1 MWCCFSMALDYLN
14 VKYKTL
20 NEMLPT
26 KETLET
32 AYLNKIVGGSV
43 LGPIDMGDNK
53 ITSSYIPV
61 EDNDLIN
68 KKYFDEQSSSGGS
81 GNGKKYTTVVIG
93 SSTAGYTSNDVDY
106 LCDGQDD
113 DVEIN
118 QAIQALPVDG
128 GKIIILDG
136 TYNIKQAITIN
147 KDNIVIEGLGN
158 STHLLTDVYT
168 DNIAAI
174 VILNKNIQVRD
185 IFLSDMGSTTPS
197 SLGWV
202 GISINTTAELVT
214 ISNCS
219 VTDYSSCIISAG
231 QNVVILNCYIRATKT
246 SSNEAIVVT
255 SQTRQTISNCYIQDS
270 GEGSSINNTMLINN
284 YIQCYKISLGPQV
297 KILNNYLFNTR
308 LYCDGSSTINTCSES
323 IIASNYCLGNNLQQ
337 FLGVF
342 KTTIISNNY
351 IYGGQFWVNVNNCDI
366 SNNCI
371 YNGEIQFVDAQ
382 GPSTK
387 TKINNNI
394 IIYEGG
400 TTNPSISGVIDNS
413 MIIGNYTTNGISVS
427 GSTNII
433 ELNK

>member
-1 MWCCFSMALDYLN
+1 MWYCFSMALDYLN

-32 AYLNKIVGGSV
+32 AYLNKTVGGSV
-43 LGPIDMGDNK
+43 LGPIDMGANR
-53 ITSSYIPV
+53 ISSTYIPKS
-61 EDNDLIN
+61 DDDLIN
-68 KKYFDEQSSSGGS
+68 KKYFDEHSSSGGGS
-81 GNGKKYTTVVIG
+81 GKKYATFVIG
-93 SSTAGYTSNDVDY
+93 SSTAGYTADDVDY

-128 GKIIILDG
+128 GKIIILNG

-158 STHLLTDVYT
+158 STHLLTDVYNT

-174 VILNKNIQVRD
+174 IISNKNIQVRD

-197 SLGWV
+197 NLGWV

-219 VTDYSSCIISAG
+219 VTDYSRCISSDG
-231 QNVVILNCYIRATKT
+231 KNVVILNCYIRATKT
-246 SSNEAIVVT
+246 SANEAIVAI

-297 KILNNYLFNTR
+297 KILNNYLYNTR
-308 LYCDGSSTINTCSES
+308 LYCDGSSTIDTCSES

-342 KTTIISNNY
+342 ESTIISNNY
-351 IYGGQFWVNVNNCDI
+351 IYGGQFWGKVNNCDI
-366 SNNCI
+366 SNNYI
-371 YNGEIQFVDAQ
+371 YNGEMQFVVAQ

-394 IIYEGG
+394 IIYKGG